1 MGLTGKEVRAMVVS
15 RKRRVKVSFSQSPPE
30 LTAPRFESRDDLRAS
45 ASGLLK
51 KGVAL

>member
-1 MGLTGKEVRAMVVS
+1 MVVS
-15 RKRRVKVSFSQSPPE
+15 RKRRVKAPE

-51 KGVAL
+51 KGLAL